1 MLKHIVLMKFKP
13 GTTED
18 QIRDLEK
25 GLGGLPAVIPEIKEF
40 TFGRDLR
47 PEKIYDFALVSSFV
61 DFAAL
66 GRYRPHP
73 DHMVVLNK
81 VKAICESIHAADFEY

>member
-47 PEKIYDFALVSSFV
+47 PERAYDFALVSSFD

-73 DHMVVLNK
+73 EHMIVLNK
-81 VKAICESIHAADFEY
+81 VKAMCSEIKAVDFEY